1 MALEKRINNLRRD
14 TDTIKNRT
22 VLIKDV
28 DTAIL
33 SHIQNTIRPTIIEN
47 GIERVVPVK
56 YANPQIWKSIQQDG
70 FMRDGK
76 TKQLMV
82 PIIVIKNTGIA
93 KNMQIPVDKFD
104 GNLRKTIYKK
114 YNSKNRY
121 DIFSVSNNIKP
132 AIDYYSVTI
141 PDYVVITYQ
150 LQMWTGFINQMN
162 PLIEKFIYAESSYW
176 GGDNYK
182 FRASYESIETN
193 VETNDGENRA
203 VRSTININ
211 VYAYILPASYN
222 NQDTTIKK
230 LNPAKII
237 INTETVFDD
246 INAIQIKQSIPVQ
259 FEDIIVPDTNKNII

>member
-1 MALEKRINNLRRD
+1 MAFEKRINNLRRD
-14 TDTIKNRT
+14 MDTVKART
-22 VLIKDV
+22 VVIKDV
-28 DTAIL
+28 DIAIL
-33 SHIQNTIRPTIIEN
+33 SHIKDTIQPTIIEN
-47 GIERVVPVK
+47 GVERVVPVK

-82 PIIVIKNTGIA
+82 PIIVIKNTGIS

-104 GNLRKTIYKK
+104 GNLRKTIFKK
-114 YNSKNRY
+114 YNPKNRY
-121 DIFSVSNNIKP
+121 DVFNVNNNIRP

-150 LQMWTGFINQMN
+150 LQMWTGFLEHMN
-162 PLIEKFIYAESSYW
+162 PLVEKFIYAESSYW

-182 FRASYESIETN
+182 FRASYEGIETN

-203 VRSTININ
+203 VRSTINIS

-222 NQDTTIKK
+222 NQDTTMRK

-237 INTETVFDD
+237 ITTETLVND
-246 INAIQIKQSIPVQ
+246 ISQIGNINKSIPVQ
-259 FEDIIVPDTNKNII
+259 IIDKLK

>member
-1 MALEKRINNLRRD
+1 MAFEKRINNLRRD

-22 VLIKDV
+22 VVIKDV

-33 SHIQNTIRPTIIEN
+33 SHIKNTIQPTIVEN
-47 GIERVVPVK
+47 GVERVVPVI
-56 YANPQIWKSIQQDG
+56 YANPEIWKSIQQYG

-82 PIIVIKNTGIA
+82 PLIVIKNNGIA

-114 YNSKNRY
+114 YNPKNRY
-121 DIFSVSNNIKP
+121 DVFNVNNNIRP
-132 AIDYYSVTI
+132 TVDYYSVTI

-150 LQMWTGFINQMN
+150 LQVWTGFLEQMN
-162 PLIEKFIYAESSYW
+162 PIIEKFIYAESSYW

-182 FRASYESIETN
+182 FRASYENIETN
-193 VETNDGENRA
+193 VEANDGENRA
-203 VRSTININ
+203 VRSTINMS

-222 NQDTTIKK
+222 NQDTMVRK
-230 LNPAKII
+230 LNPSKII
-237 INTETVFDD
+237 IYSEIIFTD
-246 INAIQIKQSIPVQ
+246 IN
-259 FEDIIVPDTNKNII
+259 EIISETNEREKI

>member
-1 MALEKRINNLRRD
+1 MAFEKRINNLRRD

-33 SHIQNTIRPTIIEN
+33 FHISNIIKPTIVEN
-47 GIERVVPVK
+47 GIERIVPVK

-82 PIIVIKNTGIA
+82 PIIAIKNTGIS
-93 KNMQIPVDKFD
+93 KNTQIPVDKFD

-114 YNSKNRY
+114 YSPKNRY
-121 DIFSVSNNIKP
+121 DIFNVNNNIIP
-132 AIDYYSVTI
+132 AMDYYSVVI
-141 PDYVVITYQ
+141 PDYVIITYQ
-150 LQMWTGFINQMN
+150 LQIWTGFINQMN
-162 PLIEKFIYAESSYW
+162 PLIEKFIYAENSYW
-176 GGDNYK
+176 GNDNYK
-182 FRASYESIETN
+182 FRVSYENIETN

-203 VRSTININ
+203 VRSTINMS

-237 INTETVFDD
+237 INTETIVND
-246 INAIQIKQSIPVQ
+246 INEIKIKKSTPVK
-259 FEDIIVPDTNKNII
+259 IINNLK

>member
-1 MALEKRINNLRRD
+1 MAFEKRINNLRRD

-33 SHIQNTIRPTIIEN
+33 FHISNTIKPTIVEN
-47 GIERVVPVK
+47 GVERIVPVK

-82 PIIVIKNTGIA
+82 PIIVIKNTGIS

-121 DIFSVSNNIKP
+121 DVFNVNNNIMP
-132 AIDYYSVTI
+132 TIEYYSVTI
-141 PDYVVITYQ
+141 PDYVIITYQ
-150 LQMWTGFINQMN
+150 LQIWTGFINQMN
-162 PLIEKFIYAESSYW
+162 PIIEKFIYAENSYW
-176 GGDNYK
+176 GNDNYK
-182 FRASYESIETN
+182 FRVSYENIETN
-193 VETNDGENRA
+193 VEANDGENRA
-203 VRSTININ
+203 VRSTINMS
-211 VYAYILPASYN
+211 VYAYILPTSYN

-237 INTETVFDD
+237 INTETIVND
-246 INAIQIKQSIPVQ
+246 INEIKIKKSIPVK
-259 FEDIIVPDTNKNII
+259 IINNLE